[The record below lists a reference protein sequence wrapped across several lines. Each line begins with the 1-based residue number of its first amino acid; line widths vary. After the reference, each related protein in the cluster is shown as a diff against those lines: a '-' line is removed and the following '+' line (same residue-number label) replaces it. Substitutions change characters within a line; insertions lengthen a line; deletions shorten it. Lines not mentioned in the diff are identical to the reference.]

1 MIHFLGS
8 DSLAGTNKVKWIA
21 AMAVVV
27 LVGCDKLGLSQF
39 GGEAKLESDEAK
51 ASYALGLEAG
61 SRAKQ
66 LNLKVDHAA
75 MKQGLE
81 DGQSGKD
88 PRKSRE
94 EIMAAIQKLQEN
106 GVQKTKEAGEKYLA
120 DNKQKAGV
128 KVTASGL
135 QYEVV
140 TEGSGA
146 TPVMGD
152 TVRVHYTGTLIDGT
166 KFDSSLDRGEP
177 AEFQLGQII
186 KGWDEALKLMKVGSK
201 WKLTIPSEL
210 AYGERGAGPI
220 PPHSVLLFDVELLE
234 VKKGAGMPPGHGA
247 GDGHDHG
254 HGEAPKGKKSSKASG
269 K

>member
-8 DSLAGTNKVKWIA
+8 DSLAGANKTKWIA
-21 AMAVVV
+21 AMALVA

-39 GGEAKLESDEAK
+39 GGEPKIESDEAK

-75 MKQGLE
+75 MKLGLE
-81 DGQSGKD
+81 DGQAGKD

-94 EIMAAIQKLQEN
+94 EIMAAIQKLQEG
-106 GVQKTKEAGEKYLA
+106 GVQKTKETGDKYLTE
-120 DNKQKAGV
+120 NKQKAGV

-186 KGWDEALKLMKVGSK
+186 KGWDEALQLMKVGSK
-201 WKLTIPSEL
+201 WKLAIPADL
-210 AYGERGAGPI
+210 AYGNRPAGPI
-220 PPHSVLLFDVELLE
+220 PAGSVLLFEVELIE
-234 VKKGAGMPPGHGA
+234 VKKPQA
-247 GDGHDHG
+247 
-254 HGEAPKGKKSSKASG
+254 APAKAAPAAKKK
-269 K
+269 